1 MLAVVDKTSKP
12 LETFDDLE
20 IGDVYYDFEG
30 MLCIKT
36 SANTILKYF
45 NHDDTWCND
54 YITDKYETVTKVKAT
69 LVLED

>member
-1 MLAVVDKTSKP
+1 MLAVVDRTSKP
-12 LETFDDLE
+12 LDAFLDLE
-20 IGDVYYDFEG
+20 IGDVFYNNES

-36 SANTILKYF
+36 SENTVLKYF

-54 YITDKYETVTKVKAT
+54 FITDKYETVTRVKAT